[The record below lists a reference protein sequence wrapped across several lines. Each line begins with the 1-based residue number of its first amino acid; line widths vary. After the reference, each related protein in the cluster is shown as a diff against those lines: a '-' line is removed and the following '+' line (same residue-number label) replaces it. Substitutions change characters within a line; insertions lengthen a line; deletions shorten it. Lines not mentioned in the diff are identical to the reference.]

1 MRHRLCDNGLVKR
14 ASSSM
19 HIDDTSRQY
28 VTAGGNRRVT
38 RCLLLRRSYRDENG
52 KPRNETLAN
61 LSALPDNAI
70 AALRLALK
78 GATLVDAESVLAVE
92 RSVPHGNAAAAHAM
106 AGKLGLR
113 SLLGPPGPQRDIA
126 YALIL
131 SRVVRPKSKL
141 STVRWWNSGDTTL
154 AADLGVA
161 GATTDDV
168 YEAMDWLLAQKGAIE
183 KRLSR
188 RHLREGGIAMYDL
201 SSSWVE
207 GTRCELAAFGY
218 SRDGK
223 RGRAQ
228 IEYGLL
234 TDPEGRPVGIDLF
247 AGNTADAIAFKT
259 AVDKTRKDFGLTE
272 LVFVGDRG
280 MITKTRIADLRGLEG
295 AGWVTALR
303 APDIAALAAD
313 GGPLQLSLFD
323 EQNLAEITHPDYP
336 GERLVCCR
344 NPALAESR
352 KLKRE
357 SLLAATEA
365 DLEKIKAS
373 VAAGRLKDQD
383 KIGVRVGKVI
393 GKHKVGKHFTW
404 DITAGGFS
412 YSRDEAK
419 IAAEAKLDGIY
430 VIRTTITAE
439 TADAPG
445 VARTYKNLKYVERD
459 FKTIKIDDL
468 DIRPIRH
475 YLAGRVEAHLLICML
490 AAYLTWHLRRAF
502 APLTFTDEDM
512 PEPADPVIPA
522 RRSPRAAVKDAVK
535 ETPDGLPLYRY
546 RDLLDHLATL
556 DRQVINFAGQQIEK
570 ITTPT
575 PVQARAFEL
584 LGSAVPVRH
593 T

>member
-1 MRHRLCDNGLVKR
+1 
-14 ASSSM
+14 M

-28 VTAGGNRRVT
+28 LTAGGERRVT

-52 KPRNETLAN
+52 KPRNQTLAN

-78 GATLVDAESVLAVE
+78 GATLVDAESAFDVE
-92 RSVPHGNAAAAHAM
+92 RSVPHGNVAAAHVM

-113 SLLGPPGPQRDIA
+113 SLLGAPCPQREIA
-126 YALIL
+126 YALIV
-131 SRVVRPKSKL
+131 SRAVRPKSKL

-154 AADLGVA
+154 APDLGVA
-161 GATTDDV
+161 SATTDDV
-168 YEAMDWLLAQKGAIE
+168 YEAMDWLLDQKGTIE
-183 KRLSR
+183 KKLAR

-207 GTRCELAAFGY
+207 GTCCQLAAFGY

-247 AGNTADAIAFKT
+247 KGNTADAIAFTT
-259 AVDKTRKDFGLTE
+259 AVDKVRKDFGLKE

-280 MITKTRIADLRGLEG
+280 MITKTRIADLRKLEG
-295 AGWVTALR
+295 AGWVTALK

-313 GGPLQLSLFD
+313 GGPLQMSLFD

-336 GERLVCCR
+336 GERLVACR

-352 KLKRE
+352 RLKRE
-357 SLLAATEA
+357 ALLAATEA
-365 DLEKIKAS
+365 DLEKIRVS
-373 VAAGRLKDQD
+373 VAAGRLKDPD

-404 DITAGGFS
+404 DITSDGFG
-412 YSRDEAK
+412 YRRDQEK

-430 VIRTTITAE
+430 VIRTTMTAQ

-445 VARTYKNLKYVERD
+445 VVQTYKNLKYVERD

-468 DIRPIRH
+468 DVRPIRH
-475 YLAGRVEAHLLICML
+475 YLPGRVEAHLLICML
-490 AAYLTWHLRRAF
+490 AAYLTWHLRQAF
-502 APLTFTDEDM
+502 APLTFTDEDI
-512 PEPADPVIPA
+512 PAPADPVIPA
-522 RRSPRAAVKDAVK
+522 QRSPQALRKDATK
-535 ETPDGLPLYRY
+535 QASPEIPLYRY
-546 RDLLDHLATL
+546 RDLLEHLTTL

-570 ITTPT
+570 ITART
-575 PVQARAFEL
+575 PVQARAFDL
-584 LGSAVPVRH
+584 LGSAVPIRL